1 MKIHGI
7 IRKWDQE
14 VEGHFHLVAEELL
27 EQILPQL
34 NELEIVELIKRLKK
48 QQRNGK

>member
-1 MKIHGI
+1 MKIHGTI
-7 IRKWDQE
+7 KKWDQE

-48 QQRNGK
+48 QLRNG